1 MMSYER
7 RRLVHVGAF
16 AGDAASGLQA
26 RVDRLPVLAHAALD
40 LATPQESAVAPLGHQ
55 GLVGLVAAAAAHQVA
70 PVHADGRLVAGATV
84 RAQYAQAR
92 VRVAEPGRRFQV
104 HQVLGAG
111 RLQVRVVRF
120 QLEVVPVPAAAAPPA
135 APAAAAVLLL
145 LLLLLLFE
153 LRLLLRV
160 LRLLLFVMLVLR
172 VVLAPQPAQTA
183 RVAHHHPGRAVEP
196 VLEVVADRT
205 EYGQSHPA
213 RLHGARARHAVTLAL
228 LFHLRLYV
236 LKH

>member
-1 MMSYER
+1 VR
-7 RRLVHVGAF
+7 PA
-16 AGDAASGLQA
+16 GLQA

-40 LATPQESAVAPLGHQ
+40 LATPQESAVAPFGHQ

-84 RAQYAQAR
+84 GAQYAQTR
-92 VRVAEPGRRFQV
+92 VRFAEAGRRFQV

-111 RLQVRVVRF
+111 SLQFRVVRL
-120 QLEVVPVPAAAAPPA
+120 QLEVVPVPTAAAAPPA
-135 APAAAAVLLL
+135 AAAATATAAVLL

-153 LRLLLRV
+153 LRLLLRI
-160 LRLLLFVMLVLR
+160 LRLLLFVMLVLS

-183 RVAHHHPGRAVEP
+183 RVAHHHPGRSVEP

-205 EYGQSHPA
+205 EYRQSHPA
-213 RLHGARARHAVTLAL
+213 RLHGARARHAVTLAF
-228 LFHLRLYV
+228 LFHFRLYV